1 MTQTEVAD
9 LIRRLSI
16 VLRKLEYE
24 GLHVNAWAVA
34 DAIYNLEN
42 QLLNPTREGM

>member
-1 MTQTEVAD
+1 MTQTEVAE
-9 LIRRLSI
+9 LIKRLT
-16 VLRKLEYE
+16 VLLGKLEYE

-34 DAIYNLEN
+34 DAIYNLED